1 MSKARSHVLF
11 ALIALGAIVLCC
23 CSRMEAKM
31 SNEGTGFSEGGPCT
45 YTSYEG
51 RADIVRV
58 MQSPASLAQAKVIGG
73 PGYGGYE
80 VWFRFVPKSGI
91 SNRAI
96 GPIIGREHLFV
107 LHNSWYV
114 GPRYLKKYGIQ
125 QGKTYPCVLKV
136 IEEGTCA
143 PVVFEFKT
151 IDSRDYFESRP

>member
-1 MSKARSHVLF
+1 MGETRSSTLF
-11 ALIALGAIVLCC
+11 VLIALGAMC
-23 CSRMEAKM
+23 CSKMEAKM
-31 SNEGTGFSEGGPCT
+31 SNEGTGSREGGPCT
-45 YTSYEG
+45 YASYEG
-51 RADIVRV
+51 SAEIVRIT
-58 MQSPASLAQAKVIGG
+58 QTRASLAQSKVIGG
-73 PGYGGYE
+73 PRYEGYE

-151 IDSRDYFESRP
+151 IDPKDYFECRP